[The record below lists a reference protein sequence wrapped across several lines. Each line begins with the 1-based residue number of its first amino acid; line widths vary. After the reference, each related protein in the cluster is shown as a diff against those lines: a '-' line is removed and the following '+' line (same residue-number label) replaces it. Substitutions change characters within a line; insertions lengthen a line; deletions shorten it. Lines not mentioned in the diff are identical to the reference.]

1 MADETDILFSIST
14 PTVVS
19 EADYKLA
26 QIKMDAVEA
35 FSRITSQGIFV
46 ADLFRNRFMYVSNS
60 PLVLFGHTAE
70 EVREGGY
77 SFLIGQAAPKDRPLM
92 AELVEA
98 VGKTHQR
105 PLGEN
110 TSIYTVS
117 CNFHFLVNGHSVL
130 VNHKV
135 TPFARTA
142 EGEVW
147 LALCLVSPSVHSDT
161 GHIEATVSSPSGYS
175 VYTFENHC
183 WKKRKN
189 QLVLTEGERTMLH
202 LSAQGYTMSQIGEK
216 MFRSVDT
223 VKMYRKRVFDK
234 LGVSNISEAI
244 AYAFNYNLL

>member
-1 MADETDILFSIST
+1 
-14 PTVVS
+14 
-19 EADYKLA
+19 
-26 QIKMDAVEA
+26 
-35 FSRITSQGIFV
+35 
-46 ADLFRNRFMYVSNS
+46 
-60 PLVLFGHTAE
+60 
-70 EVREGGY
+70 
-77 SFLIGQAAPKDRPLM
+77 M

-216 MFRSVDT
+216 MYRSVDT

-244 AYAFNYNLL
+244 AFAFNYNLL

>member
-1 MADETDILFSIST
+1 
-14 PTVVS
+14 
-19 EADYKLA
+19 
-26 QIKMDAVEA
+26 
-35 FSRITSQGIFV
+35 
-46 ADLFRNRFMYVSNS
+46 
-60 PLVLFGHTAE
+60 
-70 EVREGGY
+70 
-77 SFLIGQAAPKDRPLM
+77 M

-135 TPFARTA
+135 TPFARTT

-183 WKKRKN
+183 WKKRKK

-202 LSAQGYTMSQIGEK
+202 LSAQGYTMSQIG
-216 MFRSVDT
+216 DT
-223 VKMYRKRVFDK
+223 VHMTKFFLDIFFKRLFVC
-234 LGVSNISEAI
+234 
-244 AYAFNYNLL
+244 